1 MEPTEVID
9 DESIETVDELPEA
22 PKYDFSFADDSYQY
36 YFKYENHDEGENKK
50 QVGVCRNCF
59 SVMFG
64 WNLGKTHCLYEFV

>member
-1 MEPTEVID
+1 MESTEVID
-9 DESIETVDELPEA
+9 DGSIETVDELPEA

-36 YFKYENHDEGENKK
+36 YFKYENKK

-59 SVMFG
+59 SVIFG